1 MSLHILIC
9 IKNKYSYFFQIA
21 QKGNFIQTKKFAM
34 KIAQLKISFWYLLM
48 KWGSKKLLRGFV
60 SHKLTAYLSVF
71 NLFLT
76 QWIMAILSKECKPD
90 NLEPQN
96 SLNLS
101 LTNIWGF
108 CTNFVECESFLE
120 SNFPDILALCET
132 NLDDS
137 TDSENYLWQVIFL

>member
-21 QKGNFIQTKKFAM
+21 QKGNFIQTKKFAI
-34 KIAQLKISFWYLLM
+34 KIAQLKISFWCLLM
-48 KWGSKKLLRGFV
+48 KWGSKKLLHGFV